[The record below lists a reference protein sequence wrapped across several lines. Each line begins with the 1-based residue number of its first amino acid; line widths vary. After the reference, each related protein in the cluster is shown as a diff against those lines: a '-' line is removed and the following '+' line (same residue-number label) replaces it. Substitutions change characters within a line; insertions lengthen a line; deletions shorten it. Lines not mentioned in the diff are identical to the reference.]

1 MTEQTPNALIIV
13 PCDDC
18 GAIGSRPSPYGKPRD
33 LGITP
38 PRRTILRHFDVDDF
52 GVARAQAAQ
61 FMAYGTG
68 IVSVVEPL
76 LALMSGRRQ
85 CRCFEQCGPGRQ
97 NADDDGRAVSPPCF
111 LLCDMVKPQRLG

>member
-38 PRRTILRHFDVDDF
+38 PRRTILRHFGVDDF

-61 FMAYGTG
+61 FMAYALASCRSSNRFWRLCLGGASADVLSSAVPGGKTLMTTDAPYLRR
-68 IVSVVEPL
+68 VSCC
-76 LALMSGRRQ
+76 ATRSSRSG
-85 CRCFEQCGPGRQ
+85 
-97 NADDDGRAVSPPCF
+97 
-111 LLCDMVKPQRLG
+111 